1 MGVFYVQHIY
11 HYMNRSY
18 SKIRHVEESNLKLE
32 RRVVNEQ
39 IGFMPSYRKPDID
52 VVIDFDAPDTTKDLK
67 PILKNFIERK
77 NIRLNDIFGGNG
89 GRYNPYRL
97 DISVFNEREIDYLIN
112 DLHVHMMVS
121 QDVRIQD
128 VTHYIK

>member
-1 MGVFYVQHIY
+1 
-11 HYMNRSY
+11 MNRSY

-52 VVIDFDAPDTTKDLK
+52 VVIGFDAPDTTKDLK

>member
-1 MGVFYVQHIY
+1 MYIY

-52 VVIDFDAPDTTKDLK
+52 VVINFDAPDTTKDLK
-67 PILKNFIERK
+67 PILKNFIER
-77 NIRLNDIFGGNG
+77 
-89 GRYNPYRL
+89 
-97 DISVFNEREIDYLIN
+97 EIGYLID
-112 DLHVHMMVS
+112 DLHVHMMVT

-128 VTHYIK
+128 VTHRIK

>member
-1 MGVFYVQHIY
+1 
-11 HYMNRSY
+11 MNRSY

-67 PILKNFIERK
+67 PILKNFIER
-77 NIRLNDIFGGNG
+77 
-89 GRYNPYRL
+89 
-97 DISVFNEREIDYLIN
+97 EIGYLID
-112 DLHVHMMVS
+112 DLHVHMMVT

-128 VTHYIK
+128 VTHRIK

>member
-1 MGVFYVQHIY
+1 
-11 HYMNRSY
+11 MNRSY

-52 VVIDFDAPDTTKDLK
+52 VVINFDAPDTTKDLK
-67 PILKNFIERK
+67 PILKNFIER
-77 NIRLNDIFGGNG
+77 
-89 GRYNPYRL
+89 
-97 DISVFNEREIDYLIN
+97 EIGYLID
-112 DLHVHMMVS
+112 DLHVHMMVT

-128 VTHYIK
+128 VTHRIK